1 MAVGPRGHQ
10 LISKEGPAVREAEN
24 QFQKEIDLT
33 EFDWHIIHDCIF
45 LRQLV
50 SECIL
55 RAKSILLCGF

>member
-33 EFDWHIIHDCIF
+33 DILTGILHRKICFHISWF
-45 LRQLV
+45 RNV
-50 SECIL
+50 Y
-55 RAKSILLCGF
+55 

>member
-33 EFDWHIIHDCIF
+33 D
-45 LRQLV
+45 
-50 SECIL
+50 IL
-55 RAKSILLCGF
+55 TDKLYTTVFF